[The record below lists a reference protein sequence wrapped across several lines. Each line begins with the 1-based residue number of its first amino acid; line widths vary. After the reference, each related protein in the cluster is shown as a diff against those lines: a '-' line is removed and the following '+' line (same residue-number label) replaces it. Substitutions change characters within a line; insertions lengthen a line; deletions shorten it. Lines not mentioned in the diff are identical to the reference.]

1 MNKPIITI
9 AVLLPVFCLLLI
21 ACAKETQPLQYYRI
35 DMGINGI
42 KTTVAPVYE
51 SIKITVRG
59 ANNSIYY
66 TNEQYGKNEF
76 AFSRWSQSPNEM
88 IRNKIVNAIHKSG
101 LATHV
106 LSSASHGT
114 AQYLFEIEIEDLS
127 MHIQQNTTGEGIL
140 VISANLLE
148 TRHSRVIKSGSFQC
162 SSPASEVNPQS
173 AVNAINKAADTCTQ
187 KLVEWLQE

>member
-1 MNKPIITI
+1 MNKHTITI

-21 ACAKETQPLQYYRI
+21 ACAKETQPIQYYRI
-35 DMGINGI
+35 DMDISGLKN
-42 KTTVAPVYE
+42 TVMPIYE

-66 TNEQYGKNEF
+66 TNEQYGKNAF

-88 IRNKIVNAIHKSG
+88 IKNKLINAIQKSG

-106 LSSASHGT
+106 LSSTSHGT
-114 AQYLFEIEIEDLS
+114 AQYLLEIEIEDIS
-127 MHIQQNTTGEGIL
+127 MHVQQNTTGEGIL
-140 VISANLLE
+140 IISANLLE
-148 TRHSRVIKSGSFQC
+148 TKHSRVVKSGFFQC
-162 SSPASEVNPQS
+162 NSPALEVNPQS
-173 AVNAINKAADTCTQ
+173 AVAALNKSANTCIL